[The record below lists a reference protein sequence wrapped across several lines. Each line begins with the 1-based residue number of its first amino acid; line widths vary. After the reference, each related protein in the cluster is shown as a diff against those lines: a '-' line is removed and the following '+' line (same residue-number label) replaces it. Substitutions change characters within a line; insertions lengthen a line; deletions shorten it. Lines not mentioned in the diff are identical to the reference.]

1 MIPISICYHNRFS
14 DEDKRKKAE
23 LWSALCQYSFQRFI
37 PASAVVMDIG
47 SGYCEFINAIRAKKK
62 YAVDINPD
70 TVKFA
75 GREVIVIAK
84 NALSIPKHL
93 NGTIDRVFLSNFLE
107 HLNTKEEVMDVFGRV
122 YALLRSGGKLLI
134 LQPNIDLV
142 KERYWDFFDHKVIL
156 NGKSL
161 REGLVIAGFSVE
173 TWIERFLPY
182 TTKSALPQGAF
193 ITRLYLSIPP
203 AFRPFAGQSFVVAG
217 KPEKR

>member
-1 MIPISICYHNRFS
+1 M
-14 DEDKRKKAE
+14 
-23 LWSALCQYSFQRFI
+23 CQYSFQRFI